1 MLLLLLLLLHLPFG
15 IVREVSSDITD
26 LRMYPHN
33 YYRPGDYLIAGVIPT
48 RTALHSTHA
57 FTRDPV
63 HDFFPLSERN
73 YQHAVAILLAIN
85 EINQNPQLL
94 PNITLG
100 YNIYENCFS
109 FRIVYEA
116 TIDLLSS
123 AYWMVPNFQ
132 CGRQEELLAVI
143 QGGDFETFFQMAT
156 MLTIYKIP
164 QLTYSFVNHILGNKN
179 QFPSSYWMSPKET
192 PQYMGIVKLLL
203 HFRWTWVGL
212 IAPENDGGDRFVR
225 TMEAMVFGSGICIA
239 FTQGIPLIF
248 NDNFRTLHEKLLY
261 FIAPFTQKKAN
272 VLVYYGDSDSMLL
285 MPLVLFEIEEENCA
299 SSGKVWISTA
309 LWGFTLSTSF
319 GYGDIKFFH
328 GALSFIIQTNKKST
342 LKDLFLIKDEHSLE
356 TLWSETFD
364 CDEPNYRL
372 RRKTWK
378 RCRGRGALDGLPQ
391 GWLNKVMSAE
401 SYNIYNAVYIVAHAF
416 HVMITALSSCMLPTG
431 VDRVAYLKTIH
442 PWKLHS
448 FLRNIQFNSTAMD
461 EVYFD
466 KDGELMADYDIVNL
480 VIFPNKSA
488 VRVKVGKLET
498 QASSG
503 LQMTI
508 HEEAIVWPK
517 WFNQTRPCSACTESC
532 QPGYSKVV
540 PEGQPICC
548 YGCAPCMDGT
558 ISTHTD
564 ADHCLECPEDQYSNN
579 GKDQCIPKVIVF
591 LSHGEPLGITLV
603 FFALFLCLTT
613 GFVLG
618 TFLKYQ
624 DTPVVKANNRNLTY
638 ILLVSLL
645 LSFLS
650 CFLFIGQPRKV
661 TCLLRQTAFSII
673 FSVAVSSVLA
683 KTTTV
688 VLAFMATKPG
698 NSITKWVGKSLAN
711 IIVLFGSMIQF
722 GICSIW
728 LGIAPPF
735 PEFDMDS
742 QIGQIVLQC
751 NEGSV
756 TMFYCALGYMGFLAA
771 VSFMVAFLARKLP
784 GAFNEAKLITFSML
798 VFCSVW
804 VSFVPTYLS
813 TKGKYVVAVQVFS
826 IVASS
831 AGLLG
836 CTFLPKCYIIVLRP
850 HLNTKEHL
858 MMKRKK

>member
-1 MLLLLLLLLHLPFG
+1 
-15 IVREVSSDITD
+15 
-26 LRMYPHN
+26 MYPHD
-33 YYRPGDYLIAGVIPT
+33 YYRPGDYVIAGVIPT
-48 RTALHSTHA
+48 RSALHPTHA
-57 FTRDPV
+57 FTRDPIR
-63 HDFFPLSERN
+63 DFYQLLERN
-73 YQHAVAILLAIN
+73 YQHALAILLAVN
-85 EINQNPQLL
+85 EINRNPQLL

-132 CGRQEELLAVI
+132 CGSQEKLLAVI

-164 QLTYSFVNHILGNKN
+164 QLTYGIVNHILSIKT
-179 QFPSSYWMSPKET
+179 QFPSTYRMSPQDT

-203 HFRWTWVGL
+203 HFQWTWVGL
-212 IAPENDGGDRFVR
+212 IAPKNDGGDRFVR
-225 TMEAMVFGSGICIA
+225 TMEEMVLDSGICIA
-239 FTQGIPLIF
+239 FTQEVPLIS
-248 NDNFRTLHEKLLY
+248 NDNFRTFYDDFLY
-261 FIAPFTQKKAN
+261 FIATLTQRKAN
-272 VLVYYGDSDSMLL
+272 VLIHYGDSDSMLL
-285 MPLVLFEIEEENCA
+285 LPHVLFQIEEENYA

-319 GYGDIKFFH
+319 GYWDIKFFH
-328 GALSFIIQTNKKST
+328 GALSFIIQTNMKSNFQE
-342 LKDLFLIKDEHSLE
+342 LFLTQDEHSFEKL
-356 TLWSETFD
+356 LSETFD
-364 CDEPNYRL
+364 CYDSHHGL
-372 RRKTWK
+372 SRKIWK
-378 RCRGRGALDGLPQ
+378 RCKDRGMLEGLPP
-391 GWLNKVMSAE
+391 GWVNKVMTAE
-401 SYNIYNAVYIVAHAF
+401 SYNIYNTVYVVAHAF
-416 HVMITALSSCMLPTG
+416 HAMITALSSRMFPSG
-431 VDRVAYLKTIH
+431 VGRLLNTTQPWELHPFLK
-442 PWKLHS
+442 
-448 FLRNIQFNSTAMD
+448 NIRFNSTTMN

-466 KDGELMADYDIVNL
+466 EDGKLVADYDIVNL

-488 VRVKVGKLET
+488 IRVKVGNLQI

-503 LQMTI
+503 VEMTI

-517 WFNQTRPCSACTESC
+517 WFNQTRPHSVCLMRCA
-532 QPGYSKVV
+532 PGYRKVV
-540 PEGQPICC
+540 QEGQPICC
-548 YGCAPCMDGT
+548 YVCDPCVEGT
-558 ISTHTD
+558 VSTHDD

-579 GKDQCIPKVIVF
+579 GKDQCIPKIIVF

-618 TFLKYQ
+618 TFLKHQ

-683 KTTTV
+683 KTATV

-711 IIVLFGSMIQF
+711 VIVLFGSMIQF
-722 GICSIW
+722 GICSVW